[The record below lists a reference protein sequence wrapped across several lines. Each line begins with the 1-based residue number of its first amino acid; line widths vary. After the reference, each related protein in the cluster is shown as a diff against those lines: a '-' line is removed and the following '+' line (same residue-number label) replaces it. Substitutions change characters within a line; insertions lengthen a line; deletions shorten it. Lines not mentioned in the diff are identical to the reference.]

1 MKSLLYFLVL
11 TSFCSHS
18 LWAEE
23 SDISS
28 SSKKVLKKVVRKAR
42 DTSCEW
48 TEDKVKCE
56 QEKAQHQ
63 EANREDKIDTKKR
76 KMEKATREYEETVE
90 KKE

>member
-11 TSFCSHS
+11 TSFSSHT

-23 SDISS
+23 SNIGSS
-28 SSKKVLKKVVRKAR
+28 TKKVLKKVGRKAR

-48 TEDKVKCE
+48 TEDKAKCE
-56 QEKAQHQ
+56 LEKAQHQ

-76 KMEKATREYEETVE
+76 KMEKATKEYEEAVE
-90 KKE
+90 KH